1 MMNKKLNFKNLKQS
15 YDKNGFIVLKN
26 VLNKDDAKKIKNKIL
41 FYFNSSAKNLKVEVL
56 ILRKIQKN
64 KFCT

>member
-41 FYFNSSAKNLKVEVL
+41 FYFNSSAKNLKGRS
-56 ILRKIQKN
+56 INFTKN
-64 KFCT
+64 SKK